1 MRKRQKFDKARVRC
15 DFAAQNDLAE
25 IPEFARDSAAP
36 PLVVS
41 LHRADSS
48 TVEV

>member
-1 MRKRQKFDKARVRC
+1 MTIA

-36 PLVVS
+36 PLVV
-41 LHRADSS
+41 LRS